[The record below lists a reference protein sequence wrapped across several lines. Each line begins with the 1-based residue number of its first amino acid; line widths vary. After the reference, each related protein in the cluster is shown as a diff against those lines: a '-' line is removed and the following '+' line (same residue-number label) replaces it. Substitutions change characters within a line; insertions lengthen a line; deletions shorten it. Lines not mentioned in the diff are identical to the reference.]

1 MKHYE
6 ELTGGE
12 GKRVFYRA
20 ERFKASTLMQDISP
34 VLSLEED
41 NFEIF
46 DLSMSGL
53 SFVRPTTAHQEF
65 PADKDIPLRLKLGP
79 EEVFTGSGRVRRVEA
94 HESTEKVAIELTRGY
109 LDIQQLLERHDDI
122 AMARQ
127 IRVGMNDSS
136 EIVPTAYKAVISDA
150 VYLLRSVR
158 DTLASVERE
167 MPAKAPRR
175 EERIHEIIL
184 ECELEALKRWR
195 KISHRAMEIMKQ
207 IRGNPSVMK
216 ATKHYTE
223 RTLTPELTSG
233 ASWKRSY
240 EKPLGYPGDFEV
252 MNYAYNLA
260 MLGDT
265 PYDKFCHRLGTSTGE
280 FITTRM
286 TLVKQKIAE
295 LVNLAAKD
303 GKESFNISS
312 LGCGPAQE
320 VSNFLKGHAQPVSV
334 NFTLIDQDDEALSYA
349 YKNAYPEVVNLEGRA
364 TVNCLHATF
373 LEFLAAGN
381 LFKKLDN
388 QDMIYAVGLVDYLTD
403 KRATRLVKD
412 LYQNLNPGGTLIIGS
427 MYDSEHSLEWQV
439 EMITDWQLEYR
450 DEENMLA
457 MASSLPEDAKRDTII
472 DKTGHCIVLL
482 VTKPE

>member
-20 ERFKASTLMQDISP
+20 ERFKASTLMQGVSP
-34 VLSLEED
+34 VISLED
-41 NFEIF
+41 DSFEVF
-46 DLSMSGL
+46 DMSMSGL
-53 SFVRPTTAHQEF
+53 SFVRPTSTHHAF
-65 PADKDIPLRLKLGP
+65 SADEDIPLRLKLGP
-79 EEVFTGSGRVRRVEA
+79 EEVFTGSGRVRRVETN
-94 HESTEKVAIELTRGY
+94 ESTEKVAVELTRGY

-122 AMARQ
+122 AMSRQ
-127 IRVGMNDSS
+127 IRDGMKDIS
-136 EIVPTAYKAVISDA
+136 ELVPEAYKSVISDA

-158 DTLASVERE
+158 ETLTKVEQE

-175 EERIHEIIL
+175 EERVQEIIL
-184 ECELEALKRWR
+184 ECEQEALKRWR
-195 KISHRAMEIMKQ
+195 KISKRAMEIMTT
-207 IRGNPSVMK
+207 IRHSPDMMK
-216 ATKHYTE
+216 AAKRYTE

-252 MNYAYNLA
+252 MNYAYNLD

-265 PYDKFCHRLGTSTGE
+265 PYEKFCHRLGTSTGE

-295 LVNLAAKD
+295 LVNAAAKD
-303 GKESFNISS
+303 GKDNLNISS

-320 VSNFLKGHAQPVSV
+320 VSNFLKGHAQPVAV

-349 YKNAYPEVVNLEGRA
+349 YKNAYPEVVKLEGRA
-364 TVNCLHATF
+364 AVNCLHATF
-373 LEFLAAGN
+373 LEFLSAGN

-403 KRATRLVKD
+403 KRAARLVTD
-412 LYQNLNPGGTLIIGS
+412 LYQNLNPGGTLMIGS
-427 MYDSEHSLEWQV
+427 MYDSEQSLEWQV

-450 DEENMLA
+450 DEENMLK
-457 MASSLPEDAKRDTII
+457 MASGLPEDATKNTIV
-472 DKTGHCIVLL
+472 DQTGHCIILMI
-482 VTKPE
+482 TKPV

>member
-20 ERFKASTLMQDISP
+20 ERFKASTLMQEISP
-34 VLSLEED
+34 VISLDDD

-46 DLSMSGL
+46 DMSMSGL
-53 SFVRPTTAHQEF
+53 SYFRPASDVVSVSPE
-65 PADKDIPLRLKLGP
+65 KDIPLTLKLGP
-79 EEVFTGSGRVRRVEA
+79 EEVFSGSGKVRRIEA
-94 HESTEKVAIELTRGY
+94 HESVEKVAIELTKGY
-109 LDIQQLLERHDDI
+109 LDIQRLMEQHDDL
-122 AMARQ
+122 AMRRQ
-127 IRVGMNDSS
+127 LREGMKDISPLVPS
-136 EIVPTAYKAVISDA
+136 EYKTVISDA

-158 DTLASVERE
+158 TTLEQVEHD

-175 EERIHEIIL
+175 EERIQEIIL
-184 ECELEALKRWR
+184 ECERDALKRWR
-195 KISHRAMEIMKQ
+195 EISKKSMEIMTT
-207 IRGNPSVMK
+207 IRNKPEVMK
-216 ATKHYTE
+216 AAKQYTE
-223 RTLTPELTSG
+223 RTLTPELTPG

-260 MLGDT
+260 MLGET
-265 PYDKFCHRLGTSTGE
+265 PYEKFCHRLGTSTGE

-295 LVNLAAKD
+295 LVNNAAHN
-303 GKESFNISS
+303 GVEQFNIAS

-320 VSNFLKGHAQPVSV
+320 VSNFLRGHAQPVNV
-334 NFTLIDQDDEALSYA
+334 NFTLIDQDDDALSYA
-349 YKNAYPEVVNLEGRA
+349 YNNAYPQVVQLDGKA

-403 KRATRLVKD
+403 KRAARLVKD
-412 LYQNLNPGGTLIIGS
+412 LYKNLNPGGTLMIGS
-427 MYDSEHSLEWQV
+427 MYDSDSSLEWQV

-450 DEENMLA
+450 DEENMLN
-457 MASSLPEDAKRDTII
+457 MANSLPEDAVRKTIV
-472 DKTGHCIVLL
+472 DKTGHCIILM
-482 VTKPE
+482 VTKPS

>member
-34 VLSLEED
+34 VISLEED
-41 NFEIF
+41 SFEIF
-46 DLSMSGL
+46 DMSMSGL
-53 SFVRPTTAHQEF
+53 SFVRPNSAHHEF
-65 PADKDIPLRLKLGP
+65 SADQDIPLRLKLGP
-79 EEVFTGSGRVRRVEA
+79 EEVFCGNGRIRRIEP
-94 HESTEKVAIELTRGY
+94 HESSVKVAVELTKGY
-109 LDIQQLLERHDDI
+109 LDIQQLMERHDDI
-122 AMARQ
+122 AMSRQ
-127 IRVGMNDSS
+127 IRDGMRDIS
-136 EIVPTAYKAVISDA
+136 ELVPSTYKSVISDA

-158 DTLASVERE
+158 ETLTTVEHE

-175 EERIHEIIL
+175 EERIQEIIL
-184 ECELEALKRWR
+184 ECEQQALKRWWE
-195 KISHRAMEIMKQ
+195 ISKQAMEIMND
-207 IRGNPSVMK
+207 IRHDPDVMK
-216 ATKHYTE
+216 AAKHYTE

-265 PYDKFCHRLGTSTGE
+265 PYEKFCHRLGTSTGE

-295 LVNLAAKD
+295 LVNKAAKD
-303 GKESFNISS
+303 GRENFNVSS

-349 YKNAYPEVVNLEGRA
+349 YKNAYPEVVRLEGQA

-403 KRATRLVKD
+403 KRAARLVKD
-412 LYQNLNPGGTLIIGS
+412 LYQNLNPGGTLLIGS
-427 MYDSEHSLEWQV
+427 MYDSDQSLEWQV

-450 DEENMLA
+450 DKDNMLQ
-457 MASSLPEDAKRDTII
+457 MAAHLPEEASRQTIV
-472 DKTGHCIVLL
+472 DRTGHCIVLM